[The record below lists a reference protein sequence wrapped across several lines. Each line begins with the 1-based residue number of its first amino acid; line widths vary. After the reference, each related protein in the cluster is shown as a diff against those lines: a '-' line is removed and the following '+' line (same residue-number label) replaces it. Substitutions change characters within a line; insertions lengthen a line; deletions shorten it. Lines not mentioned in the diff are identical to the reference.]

1 MTYGLVCSPIM
12 FLAIVVTAL
21 GTHRHIKDLHSP
33 EIQRKTPKV
42 IFSELY
48 ETMTVSKNYII
59 LFIAM
64 IMMGVAGGI
73 ATNLTLYFY
82 SFFWEF
88 TPLNILT
95 IGLSLFLAPLVGLVV
110 SPLLANK
117 FGKRHGAIILFATS
131 LTVENGVIALRL
143 LGLLPDFLHDIKLNG
158 MGYSR
163 GS

>member
-1 MTYGLVCSPIM
+1 MQIYKDCNVGSGKPDDAILKRYHHHLINHIDLNDTYNVARFVSDTWMTYGLVCSPIM

-64 IMMGVAGGI
+64 IMM
-73 ATNLTLYFY
+73 
-82 SFFWEF
+82 
-88 TPLNILT
+88 
-95 IGLSLFLAPLVGLVV
+95 LSLI
-110 SPLLANK
+110 
-117 FGKRHGAIILFATS
+117 HI
-131 LTVENGVIALRL
+131 
-143 LGLLPDFLHDIKLNG
+143 
-158 MGYSR
+158 
-163 GS
+163 